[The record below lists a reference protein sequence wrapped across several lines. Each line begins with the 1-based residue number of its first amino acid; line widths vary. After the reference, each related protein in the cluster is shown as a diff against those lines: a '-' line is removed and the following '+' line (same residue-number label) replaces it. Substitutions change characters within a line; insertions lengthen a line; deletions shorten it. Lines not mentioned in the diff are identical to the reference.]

1 MRKLLVV
8 SRTLSKQK
16 LYMFTYQNARR
27 SYTTCIKLQKKY
39 IITLW
44 LLKMDIFRL
53 RFDEQ
58 YQYDYYTFYYK
69 KKLI

>member
-1 MRKLLVV
+1 
-8 SRTLSKQK
+8 
-16 LYMFTYQNARR
+16 MFTYQNARR